1 MRHRN
6 EALARRR
13 ALGQKDVVTAPD
25 WIVARPIAHR
35 ALHDRAAGRPE
46 NTPAAAEAAV
56 AAGFTIECDVQLT
69 ADGEAVVFHDHEL
82 ERLTGE
88 PGDVRGITAQALGQR
103 SVLGSAEHP
112 ATLAAFLDG
121 IGGRVPVVV
130 EVKSRFDG
138 DERLLR
144 RTVAILGG
152 RSERIAVKSFDP
164 ALVALLRR
172 IAPTLP
178 RGIVA
183 QSSYAGRETAHLDA
197 GAKHAM
203 ANLLHW
209 DETAPDFVSWHHG
222 DLPAAAPFFGRH
234 LGRPVMTWTIRSPAE
249 AARARAHADQIV
261 FEGFV
266 PD

>member
-1 MRHRN
+1 MSP
-6 EALARRR
+6 
-13 ALGQKDVVTAPD
+13 PD

-35 ALHDRAAGRPE
+35 GLHDPAAGRPE
-46 NTPAAAEAAV
+46 NTIAAAEAAISG
-56 AAGFTIECDVQLT
+56 GFAIECDVQLT
-69 ADGEAVVFHDHEL
+69 ADGDAVVFHDHSL

-88 PGDVRGITAQALGQR
+88 SGDVRASSAAALGR
-103 SVLGSAEHP
+103 LPVLGTAETP
-112 ATLAAFLDG
+112 ATLTTFLDR
-121 IGGRVPVVV
+121 IAGRVPVVV

-144 RTVAILGG
+144 RTVDLVAGRREPIAI
-152 RSERIAVKSFDP
+152 KSFDP
-164 ALVALLRR
+164 TLVALLRR

-183 QSSYAGRETAHLDA
+183 QARYDGHDTMHLDA
-197 GAKHAM
+197 EAKHAM

-209 DETAPDFVSWHHG
+209 DETAPDFISWHHR

-234 LGRPVMTWTIRSPAE
+234 LGRPVMTWTVRSPDDAT
-249 AARARAHADQIV
+249 RARAHADQIV
-261 FEGFV
+261 FEGFL